1 MTSTALVEHL
11 KSKGKALLIIDG
23 IARQKRHEIS
33 TTKTWVE
40 QVIAQAGQFDPKF
53 TELYFNGKKISNDD
67 FLFDAYPKD
76 GDALVIKTRPQ
87 GLEGLALYAVIA
99 AVAVAASVAV
109 MMLMT
114 KKPLTSGTGKQSP
127 NSSFAGQTNSARL
140 YEQRPDIYGIVRAY
154 PDIISEAVEEYNS
167 NNRKVLTHY
176 LNVGLGYYELT
187 KPRYSDSNVANFAN
201 SEYTFYQAGETI
213 PLIYEQY
220 SFSEID
226 SAGQELLGPNEIAY
240 VSGDPYY
247 TATPVSTTS
256 SVTLQ
261 TFTVVYSNPTAGVP
275 PLSGGGGQLGAWW
288 LARDT
293 LTNQLSGVA
302 IKYTYNREVRKQTGV
317 DGSGNPIYTY
327 VSTATEYTSQ
337 TNTITY
343 DSITDRF
350 TVTATS
356 FTGLHTDRYYVG
368 AVGMYQIESTY
379 AGWYTSNVSG
389 TELWFNF
396 VFQQGLKGTAN
407 IAIEY
412 STCDSD
418 GVPIGSTVTANI
430 SYSKSTFDDWSF
442 THKITGLTDSY
453 YRVRLKRTNNSS
465 TDASKPDMVKVE
477 KISAMIKRVNVVHAG
492 DTIWT
497 IKTTANNQSAGTE
510 MKFNAMA
517 SRKMIWWDGT
527 TVRGWN
533 ATTKTEIPDDMRASQ
548 FCADAILHNWIVMGG
563 NTVNGI
569 DVEGLYEIHDA
580 LYAQNPELVR
590 CSVTF
595 DDKDQTLGDRINAIA
610 NLMRCETSFDG
621 DKYYFV
627 RDEPRSVVVAQF
639 DGNNIASD
647 GFSHTHSFLVADQVT
662 GIKLQWVDV
671 EEKNKKRYIYLTLDA
686 NGNIVEGKSAHPNE
700 IEFTG
705 CCNSTQAYDR
715 AYYEMRKLIYRN
727 MTVQFD
733 TFNEGFIPLHGDL
746 VRYVDYANEYMF
758 NGEIMSITVNNDG
771 SVTYSTS
778 AVIELEDGVTYSAIC
793 NNSSG
798 AASTDGWET
807 VTEWTRNS
815 FTVATALNGA
825 FISNGND
832 IRVGSRYIISR
843 LTEKS
848 ANLFL
853 VTKKEP
859 NSDGTINIELQNYD
873 ERVYG

>member
-1 MTSTALVEHL
+1 MTSTALVEHM

-23 IARQKRHEIS
+23 IARQKRYEIS
-33 TTKTWVE
+33 TGKTWVE

-67 FLFDAYPKD
+67 FLFDAYPKC
-76 GDALVIKTRPQ
+76 GDSLVIKTRPQ

-99 AVAVAASVAV
+99 AVAVAASVAI

-127 NSSFAGQTNSARL
+127 NSNFTGQSNAARL

-213 PLIYEQY
+213 PLVYEQY

-226 SAGQELLGPNEIAY
+226 SAGQELLGTNEIAY
-240 VSGDPYY
+240 VTGDPFY
-247 TATPVSTTS
+247 TATPASTTS
-256 SVTLQ
+256 SVTMQ
-261 TFTVVYSNPTAGVP
+261 TFTVVYANPTPGTTP
-275 PLSGGGGQLGAWW
+275 DLGGGGQLGAWW
-288 LARDT
+288 LNRDE
-293 LTNQLSGVA
+293 LTNEMQGVA
-302 IKYTYNREVRKQTGV
+302 IKYTYNREVRTQTGV
-317 DGSGNPIYTY
+317 DAFGDPIYSY
-327 VSTATEYTSQ
+327 ISTATEYTSQ
-337 TNTITY
+337 SNTITY
-343 DSITDRF
+343 DSLLDRF
-350 TVTATS
+350 TITATS

-368 AVGMYQIESTY
+368 AVGMYQVEAAW

-407 IAIEY
+407 IAIEHQN
-412 STCDSD
+412 TDSD
-418 GVPIGSTVTANI
+418 GNPTGPIVPATV
-430 SYSKSTFDDWSF
+430 SYSLDTFDDWSF
-442 THKITGLTDSY
+442 THKIAGLSDSY
-453 YRVRLKRTNNSS
+453 RRTRLKRTNNAS
-465 TDASKPDMVKVE
+465 TDASKPNMVKVE
-477 KISAMIKRVNVVHAG
+477 KISAMIKRINVVHAD
-492 DTIWT
+492 DTLWVV
-497 IKTTANNQSAGTE
+497 KTTANNQTAGTE
-510 MKFNAMA
+510 MKFNVMA
-517 SRKMIWWDGT
+517 SRKMIWWDGS

-533 ATTKTEIPDDMRASQ
+533 ATTKKEIPSDMRASQ

-563 NTVNGI
+563 NTVDGI

-580 LYAQNPELVR
+580 LYAQNTELVR

-595 DDKDQTLGDRINAIA
+595 DDKDQSLGDRIVTIA

-627 RDEPRSVVVAQF
+627 RDEHRSVVVAQF

-671 EEKNKKRYIYLTLDA
+671 EGKNKKRYIYLTLDS
-686 NGNIVEGKSAHPNE
+686 NGNIIEGQSAHPNE

-727 MTVQFD
+727 LTVQFD
-733 TFNEGFIPLHGDL
+733 TFNEGFIPRHGDL

-758 NGEIMSITVNNDG
+758 NGEIMSITINTDG
-771 SVTYSTS
+771 SVTYATS
-778 AVIELEDGVTYSAIC
+778 AVIELESGVTYSAIC

-798 AASTDGWET
+798 SASTDGWET
-807 VTEWTRNS
+807 VTAWDRNS
-815 FTVATALNGA
+815 FTVASALDGA
-825 FISNGND
+825 FIANGDD
-832 IRVGSRYIISR
+832 IRIGSRYIISK
-843 LTEKS
+843 LVEKS

-853 VTKKEP
+853 MTKKEP

>member
-1 MTSTALVEHL
+1 MTSTALVEHM

-33 TTKTWVE
+33 TEKTWVE

-87 GLEGLALYAVIA
+87 GLDPFTWAII
-99 AVAVAASVAV
+99 AVAALSAALVYT
-109 MMLMT
+109 MT
-114 KKPLTSGTGKQSP
+114 RKMNLSSQTGKQSP
-127 NSSFAGQTNSARL
+127 NSSFTGQTNTARL

-240 VSGDPYY
+240 VTGDTFYA
-247 TATPVSTTS
+247 ATPISAS
-256 SVTLQ
+256 SNASAQ
-261 TFTVVYSNPTAGVP
+261 TFTVVYANPTPGTTP
-275 PLSGGGGQLGAWW
+275 DLGGGGQLGAWW
-288 LARDT
+288 LNRNESTDEMI
-293 LTNQLSGVA
+293 GVG
-302 IKYTYNREVRKQTGV
+302 IKYTYTREALTQTGV
-317 DGSGNPIYTY
+317 DENGDPTYIYVQKTEEC
-327 VSTATEYTSQ
+327 STQ
-337 TNTITY
+337 QNIITY
-343 DSITDRF
+343 DISLDTF
-350 TVTATS
+350 NLTASS
-356 FTGLHTDRYYVG
+356 FYGPHSARYYIG
-368 AVGMYQIESTY
+368 AVGMYQIESAW

-396 VFQQGLKGTAN
+396 AFQQGLKGTAN

-418 GVPIGSTVTANI
+418 GVPIGSMVTANI
-430 SYSKSTFDDWSF
+430 SYSKDTFDDWSF
-442 THKITGLTDSY
+442 THKITGLADSY
-453 YRVRLKRTNNSS
+453 YRVRLKRTNNAS
-465 TDASKPDMVKVE
+465 TDASSPDMVKIE
-477 KISAMIKRVNVVHAG
+477 KISAMIKRVNVVHAD
-492 DTIWT
+492 DTLWV
-497 IKTTANNQSAGTE
+497 IKTTANNQTAGTE
-510 MKFNAMA
+510 MKFNVMA
-517 SRKMIWWDGT
+517 SRKMIWWDGS

-533 ATTKTEIPDDMRASQ
+533 VTTKTEIPSDQRASQ

-563 NTVNGI
+563 NTVDGI
-569 DVEGLYEIHDA
+569 DVVGLYEIHDA

-595 DDKDQTLGDRINAIA
+595 DDKDQSLGDRIVTIA

-671 EEKNKKRYIYLTLDA
+671 EAKNKKRYIYLTLDS
-686 NGNIVEGKSAHPNE
+686 NGNIIEGQSSHPNE

-715 AYYEMRKLIYRN
+715 AYYEMRRLIYRN
-727 MTVQFD
+727 LTVQFD
-733 TFNEGFIPLHGDL
+733 TFNEGFIPRHGDL

-758 NGEIMSITVNNDG
+758 NGEIMAITINNDG
-771 SVTYSTS
+771 SVTYTTS

-798 AASTDGWET
+798 AADTDGWET
-807 VTEWTRNS
+807 VTAWTRNS
-815 FTVATALNGA
+815 FTVAAPLDGA
-825 FISNGND
+825 FIANGDD
-832 IRVGSRYIISR
+832 IRIGSRYIISK
-843 LTEKS
+843 LVEKS

-853 VTKKEP
+853 MTKKEP

-873 ERVYG
+873 ERVYP

>member
-1 MTSTALVEHL
+1 MTSTLLAAQM
-11 KSKGKALLIIDG
+11 KKGKALLIIDG

-33 TTKTWVE
+33 TEKTWVE
-40 QVIAQAGQFDPKF
+40 QVIERAGQFDPKF

-67 FLFDAYPKD
+67 FLFNAYPKD
-76 GDALVIKTRPQ
+76 GDSLVIKTRPQ
-87 GLEGLALYAVIA
+87 GLEGWALYAVIA
-99 AVAVAASVAV
+99 AVSAAVSIGIS
-109 MMLMT
+109 MLLA
-114 KKPLTSGTGKQSP
+114 KKSTSYGTGKTSP
-127 NSSFAGQTNSARL
+127 NSSFTGQTNSARL

-213 PLIYEQY
+213 PLVYEQY

-240 VSGDPYY
+240 VTGDPFY
-247 TATPVSTTS
+247 TATPVSVAS
-256 SVTLQ
+256 SSIDN
-261 TFTVVYSNPTAGVP
+261 TFAVIYSNPTPGTTP
-275 PLSGGGGQLGAWW
+275 DFGGGGQLGAWW
-288 LARDT
+288 LNRDE
-293 LTNQLSGVA
+293 LTDEMQGVA
-302 IKYTYNREVRKQTGV
+302 IKYTYNREVRTQTGV
-317 DGSGNPIYTY
+317 DGSGNPIYSY
-327 VSTATEYTSQ
+327 VSTPTECTTQS
-337 TNTITY
+337 NRITY
-343 DSITDRF
+343 DSLLDRF

-356 FTGLHTDRYYVG
+356 FTGLHTDQYYVG
-368 AVGMYQIESTY
+368 AVGMYQIEPTY

-430 SYSKSTFDDWSF
+430 SYSKDTFDDWSF
-442 THKITGLTDSY
+442 THKITGLADSY
-453 YRVRLKRTNNSS
+453 YRVRLKRTNNAS

-477 KISAMIKRVNVVHAG
+477 KISAIIKRTNVVHAD
-492 DTIWT
+492 DTLWT
-497 IKTTANNQSAGTE
+497 ITTTANNQTSGTE
-510 MKFNAMA
+510 MKFNVMA
-517 SRKMIWWDGT
+517 SRKMIWWDGS

-533 ATTKTEIPDDMRASQ
+533 ATTKTEIPSDMRASQ
-548 FCADAILHNWIVMGG
+548 FCSDAILHNWIVMGG
-563 NTVNGI
+563 NTVDGI
-569 DVEGLYEIHDA
+569 DVVWLYEIHDA

-595 DDKDQTLGDRINAIA
+595 DDKDQSLGDRIVTIA

-671 EEKNKKRYIYLTLDA
+671 EAKNKKRYIYLTLDS
-686 NGNIVEGKSAHPNE
+686 NGNIIEGQSAHPNE

-715 AYYEMRKLIYRN
+715 AYYEMRRLIYRN
-727 MTVQFD
+727 LTVQFD
-733 TFNEGFIPLHGDL
+733 TFNEGFIPRHGDL

-758 NGEIMSITVNNDG
+758 NGEIMSITINNNG
-771 SVTYSTS
+771 SVTYTTS

-798 AASTDGWET
+798 AADTDGWET
-807 VTEWTRNS
+807 VTAWTRNS
-815 FTVATALNGA
+815 FTVAAPLDGA
-825 FISNGND
+825 FIANGDD
-832 IRVGSRYIISR
+832 IRIGSRYIISK
-843 LTEKS
+843 LVEKS

-853 VTKKEP
+853 MTKKEP

-873 ERVYG
+873 ERVYN

>member
-1 MTSTALVEHL
+1 MTSTALVEHM
-11 KSKGKALLIIDG
+11 KSKGRALLIVDG
-23 IARQKRHEIS
+23 IARQKRYEIS

-40 QVIAQAGQFDPKF
+40 QVTSQAGQFDQKF

-67 FLFDAYPKD
+67 FLFNAYPKH
-76 GDALVIKTRPQ
+76 GDTLAIKVRPQ
-87 GLEGLALYAVIA
+87 GLEGWALYAVIS
-99 AVAVAASVAV
+99 AVAIASSIAV
-109 MMLMT
+109 QMLM
-114 KKPLTSGTGKQSP
+114 KKNISGMDMGKQSP
-127 NSSFAGQTNSARL
+127 NSSFTGQTNRARL

-154 PDIISEAVEEYNS
+154 PDIISEAVEEYNA

-226 SAGQELLGPNEIAY
+226 SAGQELLGPNEFAY
-240 VSGDPYY
+240 VAGDPFY
-247 TATPVSTTS
+247 TATQTS
-256 SVTLQ
+256 AEYNASISALVFVFENETPGI
-261 TFTVVYSNPTAGVP
+261 TPEF
-275 PLSGGGGQLGAWW
+275 GGGGQLGEWF
-288 LARDT
+288 
-293 LTNQLSGVA
+293 LT
-302 IKYTYNREVRKQTGV
+302 V
-317 DGSGNPIYTY
+317 DDNGFIDGFSLNF
-327 VSTATEYTSQ
+327 EYTREYAVWSGSVGTSYIPELVNFSSQ
-337 TNTITY
+337 NVKIEY
-343 DSITDRF
+343 SEITDEF
-350 TVTATS
+350 TVSAYNPP
-356 FTGLHTDRYYVG
+356 TDKLSLRDYI
-368 AVGMYQIESTY
+368 APTTIRQTEQTY

-418 GVPIGSTVTANI
+418 GAATGSTITANI
-430 SYSKSTFDDWSF
+430 SYSKDTFDDWSF
-442 THKITGLTDSY
+442 THKITGLADSY
-453 YRVRLKRTNNSS
+453 YRVRLKRTNDAS

-477 KISAMIKRVNVVHAG
+477 KISAMIKRVNVVHPD
-492 DTIWT
+492 DTLWV
-497 IKTTANNQSAGTE
+497 IKTTANNQTAGTE
-510 MKFNAMA
+510 MKFNIMA
-517 SRKMIWWDGT
+517 SRKMIWWDGS

-533 ATTKTEIPDDMRASQ
+533 ATTKTEIPSDMRASQ

-563 NTVNGI
+563 NTVDGI
-569 DVEGLYEIHDA
+569 DVEGLYDIHDA

-595 DDKDQTLGDRINAIA
+595 DDKDQSLGDRIVTIA

-686 NGNIVEGKSAHPNE
+686 NGNIIEGQSAHPNE

-715 AYYEMRKLIYRN
+715 AYCEMRKLIYRN
-727 MTVQFD
+727 ITVQFD

-771 SVTYSTS
+771 SATYTTS

-798 AASTDGWET
+798 AADADGWET
-807 VTEWTRNS
+807 VTAWTLNS
-815 FTVATALNGA
+815 FTVEFPLDGA
-825 FISNGND
+825 FIANGDD
-832 IRVGSRYIISR
+832 IRIGSRYIISK
-843 LTEKS
+843 LVEKS
-848 ANLFL
+848 ADLFL
-853 VTKKEP
+853 MTKKEP

>member
-1 MTSTALVEHL
+1 MTSTELVDHM

-40 QVIAQAGQFDPKF
+40 QVIEQAGQFDPKF
-53 TELYFNGKKISNDD
+53 TELYFNGKRISNDD
-67 FLFDAYPKD
+67 FLFDSYPKD
-76 GDALVIKTRPQ
+76 GDSLVIKTRPQ

-99 AVAVAASVAV
+99 AVAVASAAVV
-109 MMLMT
+109 MMLT
-114 KKPLTSGTGKQSP
+114 KKNLSGYGAGKTSP
-127 NSSFAGQTNSARL
+127 NSSFTGQTNAARL

-154 PDIISEAVEEYNS
+154 PDIISEAVEEYNA

-226 SAGQELLGPNEIAY
+226 SAGQELLGLNEIAY
-240 VSGDPYY
+240 VTGDPFY
-247 TATPVSTTS
+247 TATPISAYANS
-256 SVTLQ
+256 HHIDIY
-261 TFTVVYSNPTAGVP
+261 YSNPTPGVHP
-275 PLSGGGGQLGAWW
+275 SSGGGGTLGDWW
-288 LARDT
+288 SNRNET
-293 LTNQLSGVA
+293 TNEIQGIS
-302 IKYTYNREVRKQTGV
+302 IKYVYYPY
-317 DGSGNPIYTY
+317 GSS
-327 VSTATEYTSQ
+327 STKTS
-337 TNTITY
+337 TSNTTFITY
-343 DSITDRF
+343 DSVTDRF
-350 TVTATS
+350 KVNVENY
-356 FTGLHTDRYYVG
+356 TGDSGVYLSG
-368 AVGMYQIESTY
+368 SISLYQIEAQWS
-379 AGWYTSNVSG
+379 GWYVSPVVG
-389 TELWFNF
+389 NELWINYAFPS
-396 VFQQGLKGTAN
+396 GLKGTVN
-407 IAIEY
+407 LDIQL
-412 STCDSD
+412 SSCDSD
-418 GVPIGSTVTANI
+418 GSPTGTRIFATQ
-430 SYSKSTFDDWSF
+430 SYSKDTFDDWSF
-442 THKITGLTDSY
+442 TKKITGMATSY
-453 YRVRLKRTNNSS
+453 YRFRTRRSNNASS
-465 TDASKPDMVKVE
+465 DASYPDTVKLE
-477 KISAMIKRVNVVHAG
+477 KASVILTRTNVVHPD
-492 DTIWT
+492 DTLWV

-510 MKFNAMA
+510 MKFNVMA
-517 SRKMIWWDGT
+517 SRKMIWWDGS
-527 TVRGWN
+527 TVRGWD
-533 ATTKTEIPDDMRASQ
+533 ATTKTEIPSDMRASQ

-563 NTVNGI
+563 NTVDGI
-569 DVEGLYEIHDA
+569 DVVGLYEIHDA

-595 DDKDQTLGDRINAIA
+595 DDKDQSLGDRIVTIA

-639 DGNNIASD
+639 DGMNIASD
-647 GFSHTHSFLVADQVT
+647 GFSQTYSFLVADQVT

-686 NGNIVEGKSAHPNE
+686 NGNIIEGQSSHPNE

-727 MTVQFD
+727 LTVQFD

-758 NGEIMSITVNNDG
+758 NGEIMSITVNNNG
-771 SVTYSTS
+771 SATYTTS
-778 AVIELEDGVTYSAIC
+778 AVIDLEDGVTYSAIC

-798 AASTDGWET
+798 AADADGWET
-807 VTEWTRNS
+807 VTAWTRNS
-815 FTVATALNGA
+815 FTVATALDGA
-825 FISNGND
+825 FIANGND
-832 IRVGSRYIISR
+832 IRVGSRYIISK